1 MNALTSG
8 IATLILAAAL
18 APAPAGLLTARS
30 ALAAEPAK
38 GGNKALM
45 EAWAARKREV
55 RQKVLDMLAESGKLP
70 QNGSVSFEAALRPD
84 PANANALEIVIE
96 SVTVSPA
103 PATQGAGEASG
114 TESIGAA
121 MTPVD
126 ISGIVESR
134 PLPAPV
140 SGKVEDKIVITGG
153 KMAP

>member
-1 MNALTSG
+1 MNAFTSG
-8 IATLILAAAL
+8 LTALLLTAAL
-18 APAPAGLLTARS
+18 IPAPAGPLAVPC
-30 ALAAEPAK
+30 ALAAEQAK

-55 RQKVLDMLAESGKLP
+55 RQKVLDMLDASGKLP
-70 QNGSVSFEAALRPD
+70 QNGSVSFEAVLRPD

-103 PATQGAGEASG
+103 PAKQGAGEAPR
-114 TESIGAA
+114 TESIDAA

-126 ISGIVESR
+126 ITGIVESR

-140 SGKVEDKIVITGG
+140 SGKVEDNIVITGG
-153 KMAP
+153 KIAP

>member
-1 MNALTSG
+1 MNAFTSC
-8 IATLILAAAL
+8 LAAIAL
-18 APAPAGLLTARS
+18 TAALIPAPAGPSGARC

-70 QNGSVSFEAALRPD
+70 QNGSVSFEAVLRPD
-84 PANANALEIVIE
+84 PANENALEIVIE
-96 SVTVSPA
+96 SVAVSPA
-103 PATQGAGEASG
+103 PANQGAGE
-114 TESIGAA
+114 TPRPDSIDAA

-140 SGKVEDKIVITGG
+140 SGKVEDKIFISGG